1 MERLTATYHLSSK
14 PEDIEARAVAL
25 ATEQSLEMP
34 LSALREDWGVGDLLG
49 RVEAIEP
56 LGADLFRVRITLA
69 IATTAFEAGQLLN
82 MLFGNCAL
90 QEDVELIDVELPP
103 ALLSA
108 FQGPRFGIAGL
119 RELAGAQGRP
129 LTCTALKPQG
139 LSPDQLAELA
149 HTFALAGLDFV
160 KDDHG
165 LGNQRFA
172 PFAQR
177 VRAVNQ
183 AVEKANRTSGY
194 RTCYVPNLQG
204 GPKEVLKQ
212 ARIAREEGIRAV
224 MVEPMILGLPFF
236 HELVEELG
244 VPVLAHPAFAGQRI
258 APALLFGK
266 LFRLF
271 GADAVIYPNY
281 GGRFSYSRQTCLDL
295 ANNARKAWGHLRP
308 ALPVPAGG
316 MSLERVGEMKEA
328 YGPDTMLLIGGAL
341 LSAGERLLERSRE
354 FVERVASP
362 G

>member
-1 MERLTATYHLSSK
+1 MERLTAIYHLRSG
-14 PEDIEARAVAL
+14 PEDIELRARAL
-25 ATEQSLEMP
+25 AIEQSLELP
-34 LSALREDWGVGDLLG
+34 PSALRESWGVRDLLG
-49 RVEAIEP
+49 RVEGIEP
-56 LGADLFRVRITLA
+56 LGAKRFQVRISLA
-69 IATTAFEAGQLLN
+69 VETTAFEAGQLLN

-108 FQGPRFGIAGL
+108 FSGPSFGIAGL
-119 RELAGAQGRP
+119 RALAGVRERP

-139 LSPDQLAELA
+139 LSPAQLAELA

-165 LGNQRFA
+165 LANQRFA

-177 VRAVNQ
+177 VRAVNE
-183 AVEKANRTSGY
+183 AVERANRASGH

-204 GPKEVLKQ
+204 SPKAVLEQ

-236 HELVEELG
+236 HELVGELKM
-244 VPVLAHPAFAGQRI
+244 PVLAHPAFAGQRI
-258 APALLFGK
+258 APPLLFGK

-271 GADAVIYPNY
+271 GADAVIYPNH
-281 GGRFSYSRQTCLDL
+281 GGRFSYSPQTCLEL
-295 ANNARKAWGHLRP
+295 AEKARGPWGALRP

-316 MSLERVGEMKEA
+316 MSLERLDEMKA
-328 YGPDTMLLIGGAL
+328 FYGPQTMFLIGGAL
-341 LSAGERLLERSRE
+341 LSAGEGLLERARE

>member
-1 MERLTATYHLSSK
+1 MERLTATYHLRSR

-34 LSALREDWGVGDLLG
+34 LSALQEGWGVRDLLG
-49 RVEAIEP
+49 QVEGIEP
-56 LGADLFRVRITLA
+56 MGKNLFRVRIMLA
-69 IATTAFEAGQLLN
+69 VETTAGEAGQLLN

-90 QEDVELIDVELPP
+90 QEDVELADVELPP

-108 FQGPRFGIAGL
+108 FSGPRFGIAGL
-119 RELAGAQGRP
+119 RSLAGVQGRP

-139 LSPDQLAELA
+139 LSPEQLAGLA

-177 VRAVNQ
+177 VRAVNR
-183 AVEKANRTSGY
+183 AVERANRASGH
-194 RTCYVPNLQG
+194 RTRYVPNLQG
-204 GPKEVLKQ
+204 SPKEVLEQ
-212 ARIAREEGIRAV
+212 ARIAREEGIGAV

-236 HELVEELG
+236 HELVGGLG
-244 VPVLAHPAFAGQRI
+244 MPVLAHPAFAGQRI
-258 APALLFGK
+258 APPLLFGK

-281 GGRFSYSRQTCLDL
+281 GGRFSYSRQTCLEL
-295 ANNARKAWGHLRP
+295 AANARKPWGDLRP

-316 MSLERVGEMKEA
+316 MSLERVGEMREA
-328 YGPDTMLLIGGAL
+328 YGPDAMFLIGGAL
-341 LSAGERLLERSRE
+341 LSAGEGLLERSRE
-354 FVERVASP
+354 FVERVAAL